1 MEYEFY
7 LLCYELFKISKVI
20 IFSST
25 KNDHFL
31 ELSFKIFFKRLITSS
46 LEIHTL
52 IQGLFISDISSNNNN
67 SSSKASLD
75 LISHPLGWQFQF
87 GIYLTNFQVKTNQ
100 IFFFPASHCQA
111 NFENIMHQFAIH
123 FSSMEF
129 EFNSSCMQSHSIFS
143 FKWNLIFTKSI
154 HYFH

>member
-1 MEYEFY
+1 MWPYLNCDIITCHNSMHANEVEKWKTNKHSNNNTQFY
-7 LLCYELFKISKVI
+7 TSWCYRKHNFEK
-20 IFSST
+20 
-25 KNDHFL
+25 
-31 ELSFKIFFKRLITSS
+31 KIFVW
-46 LEIHTL
+46 
-52 IQGLFISDISSNNNN
+52 FISYISSNNNN

-75 LISHPLGWQFQF
+75 LISHPLGWQFQI